1 MEKGICGGCLRA
13 KPANNPHIWPLP
25 RQIPER
31 LNFILDAMKNPN
43 STHLKEIAILF
54 LRLGATA
61 FGGPAAHIAMMHDET
76 VKRRK
81 WLNDQE
87 FLDLVGATNLIPGPN
102 STEMA
107 IHIGFLRAGWPG
119 LVTAGVNFI
128 APAMLIVMGLAW
140 VYVKFGS
147 TPQAEW
153 LLYGIKPVV
162 IAIIV
167 QALWNLGQKAIKGM
181 LTAAVAV
188 SVVALYFF
196 GINEIA
202 LLFAGGMVVIMV
214 RNFQR
219 LRSQA
224 IIAFL
229 LPLGGLGVLAQ
240 ASIPFSLPALFLTF
254 LKIGSV
260 LYGSGYVLLA
270 FLRADFVVRYGWLT
284 DQQLIDA
291 IAIGQVTP
299 GPVFTTATFIGYL
312 LGGIPGALL
321 ATLGIFLPSFIFVA
335 MSNPFIPR
343 IRNSAMASSLL
354 DGVNVA
360 SLGLMAA
367 VTWQL
372 GRASLIDPLTILV
385 ALIALVLLVRFKANS
400 TWLIAGGA
408 LVGLFSEIVR

>member
-1 MEKGICGGCLRA
+1 MVRSFS
-13 KPANNPHIWPLP
+13 
-25 RQIPER
+25 QR
-31 LNFILDAMKNPN
+31 LTEVAR
-43 STHLKEIAILF
+43 LF
-54 LRLGATA
+54 LKLGMTA
-61 FGGPAAHIAMMHDET
+61 FGGPAAHIAMMHDEI

-81 WLNDQE
+81 WLSDQQ

-119 LVTAGVNFI
+119 LIMGGICFI
-128 APAMLIVMGLAW
+128 VPAMLIVLFLAW
-140 VYVKFGS
+140 AYVRFGA

-167 QALWNLGQKAIKGM
+167 QALWSLGQKAVKGA

-188 SVVALYFF
+188 IVIILYFM

-202 LLFAGGMVVIMV
+202 LLFGGGLIVMLVMNY
-214 RNFQR
+214 RR
-219 LRSQA
+219 LRRRMA
-224 IIAFL
+224 GIFI
-229 LPLGGLGVLAQ
+229 PLSSVGILSYV
-240 ASIPFSLPALFLTF
+240 SIPFSLPQLFLTF
-254 LKIGSV
+254 LKIGAV

-270 FLRADFVVRYGWLT
+270 FLRADFVVRFGWLT
-284 DQQLIDA
+284 DQQLMDA

-299 GPVFTTATFIGYL
+299 GPVFTAATFIGFV

-321 ATLGIFLPSFIFVA
+321 ATLAIFLPSFIFVA
-335 MSNPFIPR
+335 ISNPLIPR
-343 IRNSAMASSLL
+343 IRNSAWVSGLL

-372 GRASLIDPLTILV
+372 GRASLTGPLTIL
-385 ALIALVLLVRFKANS
+385 IALTSFVLLIWFKVNS
-400 TWLIAGGA
+400 TWLIAGG
-408 LVGLFSEIVR
+408 GLIGLLSSVLR